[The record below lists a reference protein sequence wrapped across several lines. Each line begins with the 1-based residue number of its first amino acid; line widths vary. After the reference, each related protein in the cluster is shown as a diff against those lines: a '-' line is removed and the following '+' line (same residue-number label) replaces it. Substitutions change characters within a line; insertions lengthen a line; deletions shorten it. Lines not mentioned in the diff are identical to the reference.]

1 METSRKDLSTKVLN
15 RTSCSAMTMALALW
29 TAVPSAGAK
38 VLVIYGNSNGT
49 VTEGNYSLG
58 DAWVK
63 QRLETAL
70 HHQVRFMWD
79 LTPKAQMLAAADSAD
94 LVMVLE
100 STTSTNLTDK
110 LKTTPVPIMSCEA
123 MIQDDLGLT
132 ATGTSCDPGPPSK
145 CPYGVVDSAADI
157 VIKDSSHPLAAGLH
171 GQIHVYS
178 AMKEINWGK
187 VAATAHVIAT
197 LASDPSGAAIYTYEK
212 GDKLFDGTTAAGLRI
227 GFFVEDD
234 NKTGTATLFT
244 PEGVKLFDAAVNYG
258 LGGTTT
264 ALGRTSGDGIETGK
278 SGAEIPGVDA
288 LGRRAPD
295 PGNSNP
301 KERFPAPGA
310 GQIPFR

>member
-1 METSRKDLSTKVLN
+1 MERSRKQPN
-15 RTSCSAMTMALALW
+15 RISYWALAAGFVFW
-29 TAVPSAGAK
+29 TAGPSAGAK

-49 VTEGNYSLG
+49 VNEGSYSLG

-79 LTPKAQMLAAADSAD
+79 QTSKELMLAAADTSD

-100 STTSTNLTDK
+100 STTSTYLTDK
-110 LKTTPVPIMSCEA
+110 LKTTPVPIMNCEA
-123 MIQDDLGLT
+123 MIQDDMGLT

-157 VIKDSSHPLAAGLH
+157 VIKDSTHPLAAGLH
-171 GQIHVYS
+171 GQVHVYS
-178 AMKEINWGK
+178 ALKEINWGK

-212 GDKLFDGTTAAGLRI
+212 GSKLFDGTTAAGLRI

-244 PEGVKLFDAAVNYG
+244 PEGIQLFDAAVNYG
-258 LGGTTT
+258 LGTTTT
-264 ALGRTSGDGIETGK
+264 ALGRASGNRIEAGK
-278 SGAEIPGVDA
+278 SRTGIGGNDA
-288 LGRRAPD
+288 LGRRALPMERLIEF
-295 PGNSNP
+295 PGNP
-301 KERFPAPGA
+301 R
-310 GQIPFR
+310 